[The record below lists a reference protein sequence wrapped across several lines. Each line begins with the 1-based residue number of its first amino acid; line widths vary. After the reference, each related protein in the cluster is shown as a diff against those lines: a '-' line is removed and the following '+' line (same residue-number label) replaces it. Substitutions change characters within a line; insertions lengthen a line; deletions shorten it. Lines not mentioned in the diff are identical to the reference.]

1 MLDKYTRVG
10 PTRCPQNR
18 EANPLKKKTLMSLIF
33 FLHSDYS
40 VDTRSLLVYTSKYT
54 STYRDTWR
62 ESDQNV

>member
-18 EANPLKKKTLMSLIF
+18 EANPLKKNTYVTYI